1 MSPASITLLIFACA
15 VALFVSDVL
24 PMGLVV
30 FAVPLSLYFCGII
43 TAQEIFAPMVG
54 PSIVLVVA
62 MCVVGAALFKTGMAA
77 KLGETLFRFC
87 PGERSLVFAV
97 VLFGGFLSGFVS
109 NTGTVAV
116 LLPIVMGAAAVKGI
130 VPSRL
135 LIPLAYGATLGGNL
149 SVIGSP
155 GNLIAKETIERFSE
169 GAMSVGFFEYARAG
183 LPLLLVCAAFLALFG
198 RRFVPERPSEA
209 ARKYAPKDGT
219 RLDWRSWFTVAVLV
233 LTVVG
238 MVLSDRIS
246 ALPPMHVIACVGAAS
261 LVLFRVLTQKEAF
274 ASFDLQ
280 AVFLLSF
287 MTPLGNALVKTGAAD
302 RMATLV
308 VDLVGGSAPLV
319 VTAVLWLVTWAL
331 TQVMSNTAACALFCP
346 VAWSVATALGA
357 DPRAAVISVLI
368 ASSVGVCTPLAIPA
382 NMLILEPG
390 NLRFRDF
397 FRSGLAVSAVA
408 FSVSLVVLPLTYPFF
423 PK

>member
-1 MSPASITLLIFACA
+1 MTPAAFTLTVFLCA
-15 VALFVSDVL
+15 VVLFVLDVL

-30 FAVPLSLYFCGII
+30 FAVPLALYFGGVI

-62 MCVVGAALFKTGMAA
+62 MCVVGAALFRTGMAA
-77 KLGETLFRFC
+77 KLGEKLFKCC

-97 VLFGGFLSGFVS
+97 VLFGGVLSGFVS

-116 LLPIVMGAAAVKGI
+116 LLPIVMGAAAVKRLP
-130 VPSRL
+130 PSRL

-155 GNLIAKETIERFSE
+155 GNLVAKETIEKLSE
-169 GAMSVGFFEYARAG
+169 GTMSVSFFEYAAAG
-183 LPLLLVCAAFLALFG
+183 LPLLLVCALFLAFFG
-198 RRFVPERPSEA
+198 GRIVPAKASDAA
-209 ARKYAPKDGT
+209 ARYAPKEGI
-219 RLDWRSWFTVAVLV
+219 RPGWKGWLTVAVLV
-233 LTVVG
+233 LTVAV
-238 MVLSDRIS
+238 MVASDRVTC
-246 ALPPMHVIACVGAAS
+246 LPPMHVIACLGAAL

-287 MTPLGNALVKTGAAD
+287 MPSLGNALVKTGAASEI
-302 RMATLV
+302 AALV
-308 VDLVGGSAPLV
+308 VKLTGGAGPLV
-319 VTAVLWLVTWAL
+319 LMAVLWLVTWAL

-346 VAWSVATALGA
+346 IAWSVATALGA
-357 DPRAAVISVLI
+357 DPRAVVISVLI

-408 FSVSLVVLPLTYPFF
+408 FAVSMLVLPFAYPFF
-423 PK
+423 HG